1 MTEAIQAF
9 LEKTFSHEMVVF
21 ILSILPISEIRGGMI
36 ASKLYGLNG
45 VVGYLLGFVGNMLP
59 IPFILLFLK
68 YIFQWMRRRTALKKV
83 VDWLDRKAEK
93 NSKKLLKYEWLGLY
107 LLVAIPLP
115 GTGAWTGALVANFMN
130 MQIKR
135 SITAITLG
143 VITSG
148 LIMATMLYIIPSI
161 F

>member
-1 MTEAIQAF
+1 
-9 LEKTFSHEMVVF
+9 
-21 ILSILPISEIRGGMI
+21 
-36 ASKLYGLNG
+36 
-45 VVGYLLGFVGNMLP
+45 
-59 IPFILLFLK
+59 
-68 YIFQWMRRRTALKKV
+68 MRRRTALKKV

-143 VITSG
+143 VMTSG

>member
-45 VVGYLLGFVGNMLP
+45 FVGYLLGFVGNMLP

-68 YIFQWMRRRTALKKV
+68 YICQWMRRRTALKKV